1 MGRRYGL
8 LFQLKEVHRVHPAAT
23 GTIGPD
29 LKMKMVSCGIAS
41 GTYLPD
47 HLALYNGI
55 THRNQPCT
63 HVCIH
68 RSASVRMGYG
78 NMIPER
84 GPISRKHNCPAFC
97 RQDIRPIRCRE
108 VNPSMQL
115 PSMVG
120 AMSIPERRGN
130 PGVPRQ
136 RPEVVPVSFGGEFV
150 PEGVILQDNRR
161 IFRTAIA
168 APPQFLRHHLR
179 KFNGVGF

>member
-1 MGRRYGL
+1 MSYFNSKEVVCKKNWGAFFMGRRYGL

-84 GPISRKHNCPAFC
+84 GPISREHNCPAFC
-97 RQDIRPIRCRE
+97 RQDIRPIKYM
-108 VNPSMQL
+108 P
-115 PSMVG
+115 
-120 AMSIPERRGN
+120 
-130 PGVPRQ
+130 PRPWISCT
-136 RPEVVPVSFGGEFV
+136 RKGMNTARDSVVRVRKV
-150 PEGVILQDNRR
+150 LL
-161 IFRTAIA
+161 FRTPMGRTVFSPSSCWNFKTAI
-168 APPQFLRHHLR
+168 
-179 KFNGVGF
+179 